1 MWVLRGY
8 MRRKTPTLGLLVL
21 AFALTPGESLSQR
34 TPPPQEE
41 IRLGTIGV
49 NLAVT
54 VYDKEGRLVPNLNR
68 EDFEVREDGVP
79 QQILSFSKEN
89 ELPLS
94 VALIMDTSNSVRPK
108 LKFEKDA
115 TIAFLDGIIRPK
127 KDRALFVTFGSAIE
141 LHQDFTDDVEELKEA
156 IRAVKAGGATPLYDA
171 LYRVIEEKMTMASGR
186 RIVVL
191 ISDGE
196 DTASERT
203 LEEVIDL
210 AQAREVVIYAIGT
223 AQAGGFGVSM
233 GMVDAPGMKE
243 LRRLAEETGG
253 RAFFPSKI
261 LDLERNFSDINQEL
275 RSQYYLFYVSS
286 NQNRDGRFRKIEVR
300 LPNRKDL
307 RARAR
312 RGYRAPQA
320 S

>member
-1 MWVLRGY
+1 MISSIIVFLL
-8 MRRKTPTLGLLVL
+8 LGSGSVR
-21 AFALTPGESLSQR
+21 APQTVPS
-34 TPPPQEE
+34 QEE
-41 IRLGTIGV
+41 VRLGTIGV
-49 NLAVT
+49 NVPIT
-54 VYDKEGRLVPNLNR
+54 VYDKDGRLVTDLTV

-79 QQILSFSKEN
+79 QRILSFSKEN

-94 VALIMDTSNSVRPK
+94 VALVMDASNSVRPK
-108 LKFEKDA
+108 LKFEKEA
-115 TIAFLDGIIRPK
+115 TIAFLDGIVRPR
-127 KDRALFVTFGSAIE
+127 KDRALLVTFGSVIE
-141 LHQDFTDDVEELKEA
+141 LHQDFTDDVEDLKAA

-171 LYRVIEEKMTMASGR
+171 LYRVIEEKMTMAPGR
-186 RIVVL
+186 RVLIL

-203 LEEVIDL
+203 LEDVIEL
-210 AQAREVVIYAIGT
+210 AQRTEVVVYAIGT
-223 AQAGGFGVSM
+223 VHAGGFGVTM
-233 GMVDAPGMKE
+233 GMTDAPGMKE

-261 LDLERNFSDINQEL
+261 LDLERNFSDISAEL

-300 LPNRKDL
+300 ILNRKDL
-307 RARAR
+307 RARTK
-312 RGYRAPQA
+312 RGYKAPQA